1 MKAAVLHKDRT
12 HLEIEDLDS
21 RETGPGEVKVK
32 VKCCGVCGSDVHIT
46 VHKIMSLKEYPRI
59 PGHEASGVVA
69 EIGEGVTKFQPGQRV
84 VISAGFS
91 CGDCPICAR
100 HRENAC
106 EGTGV
111 FGFERDG
118 AYAEEVIVP
127 ERCLVTLPEAIPFD
141 QGAIMADAVST
152 PYHALKYAARME
164 PGEVVAIY
172 GCGGLGIH
180 AVLLA
185 KALGAGRVIALDV
198 DEGALQNATA
208 FGADDVMN
216 VRNLKHVGKALRQL
230 SGGCDVV
237 LDFSGHYSNVEQ
249 SLRAVNTLGRIV
261 MVGLGRGHITIQLP
275 IQIISR
281 QISLIGSYGSD
292 MRALPE
298 LQELFLSGKLDL
310 SRSITSHHPLSEVN
324 DCLENLH
331 ARRGNPIRYII
342 NPEVRSAEP
351 RSAERLE
358 PRSAPRAQRA
368 P

>member
-1 MKAAVLHKDRT
+1 MKAAVLYKDRN
-12 HLEIEDLDS
+12 HLAVEDLDS
-21 RETGPGEVKVK
+21 RRPGPGEVKVR
-32 VKCCGVCGSDVHIT
+32 VECCGVCGSDVHIT

-69 EIGEGVTKFQPGQRV
+69 EAGAGAVKFQPGQRV

-91 CGDCPICAR
+91 CGECPICAR

-106 EGTGV
+106 EATGV

-127 ERCLVTLPEAIPFD
+127 ERCLVHLPDPIPFD

-152 PYHALKYAARME
+152 PYHALKYAGRIE
-164 PGEVVAIY
+164 PGEVVAVF

-198 DEGALQNATA
+198 DEGALGNAAA
-208 FGADDVMN
+208 FGADEVIN
-216 VRNLKHVGKALRQL
+216 VRGQKHVGKTLRQI
-230 SGGCDVV
+230 SGGCDIV

-249 SLRAVNTLGRIV
+249 ALRAVNTLGRIV
-261 MVGLGRGHITIQLP
+261 VVGIGRGQITIQIPL
-275 IQIISR
+275 QIISR
-281 QISLIGSYGSD
+281 QISIIGSYGSD

-298 LQELFLSGKLDL
+298 LQELFLAGKLDL
-310 SRSITSHHPLSEVN
+310 SRSITSHHPLSEIN

-342 NPEVRSAEP
+342 TPGA
-351 RSAERLE
+351 
-358 PRSAPRAQRA
+358 
-368 P
+368 